1 MGIEKFHLCGH
12 SLGGYVATKYASSYK
27 DNVLSLTLLSP
38 AGMWPVPPNINEEF
52 NTLLNKSGFLHSF
65 LLKRVRNYWTF
76 NRSPYQL
83 LRNFGI
89 SSILFLKSY
98 VKSYPRLEKGERKD
112 LMRYLFQILM
122 NRGTGELAM
131 SYLLHPGAYG
141 YDPLVTTLNAMTIP
155 VKIFFGTRDW
165 VYETKRSGISLVN
178 PKVKEIIIKDA
189 SHQIQLDNSED
200 LVKEM
205 LNDVLE
211 KKKPPS
217 FADLLLNGTKE
228 VEEMLLRNPLIVL

>member
-1 MGIEKFHLCGH
+1 MPKNRLDTEKYLLEGLELWRQKMGIEKFHLCGH

-38 AGMWPVPPNINEEF
+38 AGMWPVPPDINEEF
-52 NTLLNKSGFLHSF
+52 NTLLNKSGLLRSF
-65 LLKRVRNYWTF
+65 LLKRVRSYWTF

-131 SYLLHPGAYG
+131 SYLLHPVLFLLTPRELTA
-141 YDPLVTTLNAMTIP
+141 TT
-155 VKIFFGTRDW
+155 RW
-165 VYETKRSGISLVN
+165 
-178 PKVKEIIIKDA
+178 
-189 SHQIQLDNSED
+189 
-200 LVKEM
+200 
-205 LNDVLE
+205 
-211 KKKPPS
+211 
-217 FADLLLNGTKE
+217 
-228 VEEMLLRNPLIVL
+228 